1 MISRDEAIGIVAGML
16 RDEVNGKPSRCV
28 VTAVQERPHSWV
40 VRTNSRAYV
49 ETRDSMTAMIGGAPY
64 VISKATGEVSRAI
77 MRDGMC
83 GCSLGAVEA
92 AEKDLGL

>member
-1 MISRDEAIGIVAGML
+1 MISRDDAIGIGAGML
-16 RDEVNGKPSRCV
+16 RDEVNGKPSKCV

-49 ETRDSMTAMIGGAPY
+49 ETGDLMTAMVGGAPY

-77 MRDGMC
+77 MREGMC

-92 AEKDLGL
+92 AEKYLGL